1 MSIYDNFSSE
11 VETQEGI
18 IQYIEVCCFE
28 EEYQKARSI
37 LTEPIRDM
45 GDIYNDNV
53 EFIDELRIKC
63 RDAQDSISVQYTPT
77 DTLPDWVYRIDQR
90 EPLGE
95 LIEYCIERMESGCQ
109 LDASEI
115 ETEAESTNIQNGDVI
130 YTKEDVEKAISVAP
144 AIYSAR
150 NNDRLELQQDIISR
164 LLATV
169 DMLDIR
175 LNTNIYRQSFISL
188 FSIFDAYVFDY
199 MKKYFM
205 THPRELED
213 FFKSDKNE
221 KSKISFDNIMEFE
234 DMQSL
239 INSLVEQKFE
249 GKYIKQILT
258 LIKTYKPSVFDGFD
272 YNVIM
277 ETVNRRNIHIHNQGL
292 VDSRY
297 VEMYNND
304 KLDIGDYAQISKQYF
319 SNATAL
325 LKKFIHNLEREF
337 TL

>member
-1 MSIYDNFSSE
+1 MSLYDNFSSE

-28 EEYQKARSI
+28 EEYQKARNI
-37 LTEPIRDM
+37 LAEPIRNM
-45 GDIYNDNV
+45 GDIYDDNV

-63 RDAQDSISVQYTPT
+63 RNAQDAISVQYTPA

-95 LIEYCIERMESGCQ
+95 LIEYCIECMENGSQ
-109 LDASEI
+109 LVVSEI
-115 ETEAESTNIQNGDVI
+115 ETEAESANIQSGDVI

-164 LLATV
+164 LLATL

-199 MKKYFM
+199 VKKYFIS
-205 THPRELED
+205 HPKELED
-213 FFKSDKNE
+213 FFKPDKNE
-221 KSKISFDNIMEFE
+221 KSKITFDNIIEFE

-239 INSLVEQKFE
+239 VNSLVEQKFE

-258 LIKTYKPSVFDGFD
+258 LIKAYKPSVFDGFD

-297 VEMYNND
+297 VEKYNND

-325 LKKFIHNLEREF
+325 LKKFIQNLETEF

>member
-1 MSIYDNFSSE
+1 MSLYDNFSSE

-28 EEYQKARSI
+28 EEYQKSRNI
-37 LTEPIRDM
+37 LAEPIRNM
-45 GDIYNDNV
+45 GDIYDDNA
-53 EFIDELRIKC
+53 EFIDELRNKC
-63 RDAQDSISVQYTPT
+63 RNAQDAISVQHTPI
-77 DTLPDWVYRIDQR
+77 DTLPDWIYRIDQR
-90 EPLGE
+90 EPLAE
-95 LIEYCIERMESGCQ
+95 LIEYCIECMESGGE
-109 LDASEI
+109 LVVSEI
-115 ETEAESTNIQNGDVI
+115 ETEVESANIQNGDVV

-144 AIYSAR
+144 SIYSAR
-150 NNDRLELQQDIISR
+150 KNDRLELQQDIISR
-164 LLATV
+164 LLATL
-169 DMLDIR
+169 DMLDTR

-205 THPRELED
+205 SHPKELEE
-213 FFKSDKNE
+213 FFKPDKNE
-221 KSKISFDNIMEFE
+221 KSKISFDNIIEFE

-239 INSLVEQKFE
+239 ISSLVEQKFE
-249 GKYIKQILT
+249 GKYIRQVLV
-258 LIKTYKPSVFDGFD
+258 LINTYKPAVFNGFD
-272 YNVIM
+272 YKVIM

-297 VEMYNND
+297 IEEYNND

-325 LKKFIHNLEREF
+325 LKKFIQNLEREF